1 MQDTLIIKDTID
13 AICCTLGCKGV
24 LPEKSL
30 LDNICSVASII
41 VAIANVVLII
51 FIFRHNNKKDDS
63 DKEKSRRQHL
73 LKTLVLDYNM
83 SKFYSFYQEI
93 HKETNALLANN
104 LSNED
109 KSRIN
114 ENIKEKAVELRQN
127 FIDMFLAIDDNLYQ
141 MLLSKIDE
149 LIDSLTNTIFDEGI
163 NLAFKPKYDEE
174 VSKRIRESKTAIIG
188 VLFSYTGE

>member
-41 VAIANVVLII
+41 IAIANVVLII
-51 FIFRHNNKKDDS
+51 FIFRHNNKKDDT
-63 DKEKSRRQHL
+63 DKEKTRRQHL

-93 HKETNALLANN
+93 HKETNALLVNN
-104 LSNED
+104 LSTED

-114 ENIKEKAVELRQN
+114 ENIKEKAVELRQG
-127 FIDMFLAIDDNLYQ
+127 FIDMFLAIDENLYQ

>member
-13 AICCTLGCKGV
+13 AICCTLGCKGIM
-24 LPEKSL
+24 PEKSI
-30 LDNICSVASII
+30 LDNICSVSSII
-41 VAIANVVLII
+41 IAIANVVLII

-63 DKEKSRRQHL
+63 DKEKNRKQQL

-93 HKETNALLANN
+93 HKETNALLVNH

-109 KSRIN
+109 KKRIN
-114 ENIKEKAVELRQN
+114 ENLNEKAMELRQN
-127 FIDMFLAIDDNLYQ
+127 FIDMFLAIDENLYHKI
-141 MLLSKIDE
+141 LSKIDE

-188 VLFSYTGE
+188 VLFSYNGE

>member
-41 VAIANVVLII
+41 IAITNVVLII

-63 DKEKSRRQHL
+63 DKEKTRRQHL

>member
-41 VAIANVVLII
+41 IAIANVVLII

-63 DKEKSRRQHL
+63 DKEKTRRQHL

>member
-41 VAIANVVLII
+41 IAIANVVLII
-51 FIFRHNNKKDDS
+51 YIFRHNNKKDDS
-63 DKEKSRRQHL
+63 DKEKTRRQHL

-114 ENIKEKAVELRQN
+114 ENIKENAVELRQN
-127 FIDMFLAIDDNLYQ
+127 FIDMFLAIDDNLYK

>member
-1 MQDTLIIKDTID
+1 MQDTLVIKDTID

-41 VAIANVVLII
+41 IAIANIVLII
-51 FIFRHNNKKDDS
+51 FIFRHNNKKVDS
-63 DKEKSRRQHL
+63 DKEKTRRQHL

-93 HKETNALLANN
+93 HKETNALLVNN
-104 LSNED
+104 LSTED
-109 KSRIN
+109 KSLIN
-114 ENIKEKAVELRQN
+114 ENIKKKAVELRQN
-127 FIDMFLAIDDNLYQ
+127 FIDMFLAIDENLYQ

>member
-41 VAIANVVLII
+41 IAIANVVLII

-63 DKEKSRRQHL
+63 DKEKTRRQHL

-104 LSNED
+104 LSDED

-127 FIDMFLAIDDNLYQ
+127 FIDMFLAIDDNLYK

>member
-41 VAIANVVLII
+41 IAIANVVLII

-63 DKEKSRRQHL
+63 DKEKTRRQHL

-83 SKFYSFYQEI
+83 SKLYSFYQEI

-127 FIDMFLAIDDNLYQ
+127 FIDMFLAIDDNLYK

>member
-41 VAIANVVLII
+41 IAIANVVLIL
-51 FIFRHNNKKDDS
+51 FIFRHNNKKDDT
-63 DKEKSRRQHL
+63 DKEKTRRQHL

-93 HKETNALLANN
+93 HKETNGLLVNN
-104 LSNED
+104 LSTED

-114 ENIKEKAVELRQN
+114 ENIKEKAVELRQG
-127 FIDMFLAIDDNLYQ
+127 FIDIFLAIDENLYQ

-149 LIDSLTNTIFDEGI
+149 LIDSLTNTIFDGGI

>member
-13 AICCTLGCKGV
+13 AIYCTLGCKGV
-24 LPEKSL
+24 FPEKSL

-41 VAIANVVLII
+41 IAIANVVLII

-63 DKEKSRRQHL
+63 DKEKTRRQHL

-93 HKETNALLANN
+93 HKETNALLVNN
-104 LSNED
+104 LSTED
-109 KSRIN
+109 KRKIN
-114 ENIKEKAVELRQN
+114 ENIKEKAVELRQS
-127 FIDMFLAIDDNLYQ
+127 FIDMFLAIDENLYQ

-174 VSKRIRESKTAIIG
+174 VSKKIRESKTAIIG

>member
-13 AICCTLGCKGV
+13 AICCTLGCKEV

-41 VAIANVVLII
+41 IAIANVVLII
-51 FIFRHNNKKDDS
+51 FIFRHNNKKDDT
-63 DKEKSRRQHL
+63 DKEKTRRQHL

-93 HKETNALLANN
+93 HKETNALLVNN
-104 LSNED
+104 LSTED

-114 ENIKEKAVELRQN
+114 ENIKEKAVELRQG
-127 FIDMFLAIDDNLYQ
+127 FIDMFLAIDENLYQ

>member
-13 AICCTLGCKGV
+13 AICCTLGFKEV

-41 VAIANVVLII
+41 IAIANVVLII
-51 FIFRHNNKKDDS
+51 FIFRHNNKKDDT
-63 DKEKSRRQHL
+63 DKEKTRRQHL

-93 HKETNALLANN
+93 HKETNALLVNN
-104 LSNED
+104 LSTAD

-114 ENIKEKAVELRQN
+114 ESIKEKAVEFRQG
-127 FIDMFLAIDDNLYQ
+127 FIDMFLAIDENLYQ

>member
-41 VAIANVVLII
+41 IAIANVVLII

-63 DKEKSRRQHL
+63 DKEKTRRQHL

-127 FIDMFLAIDDNLYQ
+127 FIDMFLAIDDNLYK

-188 VLFSYTGE
+188 VLFAYTGE

>member
-41 VAIANVVLII
+41 IAIANVVLII

-63 DKEKSRRQHL
+63 DKEKTRRQHL

-127 FIDMFLAIDDNLYQ
+127 FIDMFLAIDDNLYK

>member
-13 AICCTLGCKGV
+13 AICCALGCKGV

-41 VAIANVVLII
+41 IAIANVVLII
-51 FIFRHNNKKDDS
+51 FIFRHNNKKDNT
-63 DKEKSRRQHL
+63 DKEKTRRQHL

-93 HKETNALLANN
+93 HKETNALLVNN
-104 LSNED
+104 LSTED

-114 ENIKEKAVELRQN
+114 ENIKEKAVELRQG
-127 FIDMFLAIDDNLYQ
+127 FIDMFLAIDENLYQ

>member
-13 AICCTLGCKGV
+13 AICCTIGCKGV

-41 VAIANVVLII
+41 IAIANVVLII
-51 FIFRHNNKKDDS
+51 FIFRHNNKKDDT
-63 DKEKSRRQHL
+63 DKEKTRRQHL

-93 HKETNALLANN
+93 HKETNALLVNN
-104 LSNED
+104 LSTED

-114 ENIKEKAVELRQN
+114 ENIKEKAIELRHG
-127 FIDMFLAIDDNLYQ
+127 FIDMFLAIDENLYK
-141 MLLSKIDE
+141 MLLSKTDE
-149 LIDSLTNTIFDEGI
+149 LVDSLTNTIFDEGI